1 MTRKEIAIALVKE
14 RKSRRY
20 LYYCISD
27 LIAGILWLFGQDHL
41 ALGMVIM
48 SVAWAWTAVTIIRD

>member
-14 RKSRRY
+14 KKSRQY

-27 LIAGILWLFGQDHL
+27 LIASILWLFGQDHL

-48 SVAWAWTAVTIIRD
+48 SVAWAWTAATIIRD